1 MSFETAFRGLKLLL
15 RLESG
20 FEVLFE
26 SANEKLHVHAILGL
40 GDQMRMSRDFLSEPC

>member
-1 MSFETAFRGLKLLL
+1 MSFENDFRGLKLIL

-20 FEVLFE
+20 FEVLFG
-26 SANEKLHVHAILGL
+26 SANAKVHVHAILGL